1 MEFRQTDTN
10 HYIGS
15 VSRKGSLGDYYLTW
29 KAVGIENF
37 LIIQGISREKV
48 VIKGD
53 EEIIKIIESNMEQLE
68 EQGRLEISEAKLSM
82 YLANFSELKRNG
94 GFRVKEKPGIYAVYG
109 IDLDNH
115 VIYTPESGNIFQLK
129 IDIEIKCTP
138 VMREKGLI
146 KKKLEYSG
154 YQEIQIVKGVKF
166 IEPNSIF
173 YTISENDYKYSVP
186 NEVIR
191 EGEKFFVQ
199 CPRECK
205 IEFYTNHRNGI
216 NIKEN

>member
-48 VIKGD
+48 ALNGN
-53 EEIIKIIESNMEQLE
+53 EELIKIIESNLEQLE
-68 EQGRLEISEAKLSM
+68 ERGRLEISEEKLSM

-109 IDLDNH
+109 IDLNNH
-115 VIYTPESGNIFQLK
+115 FIYIPESGNTFQLK
-129 IDIEIKCTP
+129 IDIEINCTP
-138 VMREKGLI
+138 VMIEKGVI
-146 KKKLEYSG
+146 KKRQEYSG
-154 YQEIQIVKGVKF
+154 YQEIKIVKGVKF

-173 YTISENDYKYSVP
+173 YTVSENDYKYSIP

-191 EGEKFFVQ
+191 EGKKFFIQ

-205 IEFYTNHRNGI
+205 IEFYTNNRNGI